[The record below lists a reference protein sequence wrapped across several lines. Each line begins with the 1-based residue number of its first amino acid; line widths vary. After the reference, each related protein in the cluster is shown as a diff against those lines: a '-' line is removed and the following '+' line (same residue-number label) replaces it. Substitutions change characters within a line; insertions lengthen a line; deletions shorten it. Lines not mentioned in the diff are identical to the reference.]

1 MVAKTLLLGRF
12 SLCLGR
18 FSLCPRL
25 VGALT
30 DEPPEG
36 ICSRTPQ
43 GCSEEAPQ
51 ELALPQIGWGG
62 REAMCVCVMSPPTVG
77 LSILG

>member
-12 SLCLGR
+12 SLHLGR
-18 FSLCPRL
+18 FSLRPRL

-30 DEPPEG
+30 DEPPAG
-36 ICSRTPQ
+36 ICGRTPQ
-43 GCSEEAPQ
+43 GCSEEAPR
-51 ELALPQIGWGG
+51 ELALPQMGWGG
-62 REAMCVCVMSPPTVG
+62 GRPCVCVMSPPTVG